1 MLLLL
6 DYSGIFLRNHL
17 SNLKSHHCS
26 DCGLLNSSHRAVTTA
41 HNSIINMYGLQLTL
55 TTRLPQQCITH
66 DRTLIELPSYK
77 TITDYYQPNS
87 RNVNNN
93 NVAFGVN
100 RPRHLVKIKC
110 DQIRTQSD
118 YSHKA
123 PSIFYTNCRSLS
135 DEKLD
140 DLKIH
145 LTQNPSDV
153 ICLTETWF
161 DDIKEKKTLL
171 SGYELF
177 SAKRDQRIDGGVAI
191 LVNSEIHVQVLKKHS
206 TSTWSALWLLLK
218 HPQIQTMIIGCIYH
232 PPSDN
237 DQQNLD
243 SMEDMLNNLYISHPN
258 TKVLLAGDFNRM
270 QLNNFGNQFNL
281 KTMVNFPTRGDVT
294 LDQIMTDIDGYGQ
307 AIQLP
312 SLVGNENDH
321 CCIHLPGANITKHYR
336 TVYKRHCST
345 ATQNAAITDIIQH
358 DWSGVT
364 SCDSVD
370 EMVEK
375 YHCDITDILDDHCPI
390 KRKRLHV
397 DNSKIITPVIDKIM
411 KARNRAHKNKQA
423 TWKLFSKLSKKLVR
437 RSKRSYAAKHLNEG
451 IGTRMWWQEIN

>member
-1 MLLLL
+1 M
-6 DYSGIFLRNHL
+6 
-17 SNLKSHHCS
+17 
-26 DCGLLNSSHRAVTTA
+26 
-41 HNSIINMYGLQLTL
+41 
-55 TTRLPQQCITH
+55 
-66 DRTLIELPSYK
+66 
-77 TITDYYQPNS
+77 
-87 RNVNNN
+87 
-93 NVAFGVN
+93 
-100 RPRHLVKIKC
+100 
-110 DQIRTQSD
+110 
-118 YSHKA
+118 
-123 PSIFYTNCRSLS
+123 
-135 DEKLD
+135 
-140 DLKIH
+140 
-145 LTQNPSDV
+145 
-153 ICLTETWF
+153 
-161 DDIKEKKTLL
+161 
-171 SGYELF
+171 
-177 SAKRDQRIDGGVAI
+177 
-191 LVNSEIHVQVLKKHS
+191 LKKHS

-243 SMEDMLNNLYISHPN
+243 AMEDMLNNLYISHPN

-270 QLNNFGNQFNL
+270 QQNNFGNQFNL

-294 LDQIMTDIDGYGQ
+294 LDQIMTDIDEYGQ

-345 ATQNAAITDIIQH
+345 ANKNAAITDIIQH

-390 KRKRLHV
+390 KRRRQT
-397 DNSKIITPVIDKIM
+397 TP
-411 KARNRAHKNKQA
+411 
-423 TWKLFSKLSKKLVR
+423 
-437 RSKRSYAAKHLNEG
+437 RSSLR
-451 IGTRMWWQEIN
+451 